1 MGTDQTREEEAAKE
15 RTERH
20 EVHVFNFMKA
30 ASLVANSN
38 LFEDFCLEGAKLLY
52 ADWACAFFLL

>member
-52 ADWACAFFLL
+52 AD